1 MIINDR
7 LKALMSKK
15 GVTWKQISEELK
27 IGKNQPKYWEEKDT
41 LPDGKTLI
49 KLSQYFEVSVDYL
62 LGIEEKNALLMQNAL
77 DMLSE
82 TDTSEQEKALI
93 MMFRSTN
100 EEGRLRII
108 QAVMNIHDEVEKKP
122 TSSVEE
128 NVG

>member
-128 NVG
+128 NIG